1 MLVFFLKGSKR
12 WFALSILAAFL
23 LTSMEMLIPQIISF
37 TVDHVLGSE
46 EMDVSPFVASLIEKL
61 GGIERLAD
69 SLWILALAIGIVG
82 LFSALGKYINMYANA
97 KASESMMLHMR
108 KSIFSHLQKLPYSW
122 HSKNQ
127 TGDIIQRSTSD
138 VDTIRNFVSEQLTS
152 VFRIVVLISFSL
164 FCMFSMHT
172 MLAII
177 SACFIPI
184 VLGYSTIF
192 RSKIAHYF
200 EECDEN
206 EGVLSTIA
214 QENLTGVRVVRA
226 FGREAYEKERFEKQ
240 NQHYTNAWIKFCRI
254 LNIFWMSGD
263 LISAIQVMTIIVSGA
278 ILGANGQLTE
288 GTFIAFVSYNSM
300 LVWPVRQLGRVLS
313 EMSKAGV
320 SIDRIRAIMNAE
332 PEANDAT
339 ATPSLSGDIVF
350 SHVSY
355 AYEKVPVLEDV
366 SFTVKGGSV
375 LGILGS
381 TGAGKSTLMYL
392 LDRLLEL
399 EQGSITIGGV
409 DIRDID
415 RVYLRKNIGIVL
427 QEPYL
432 FSRTIGENITITQDH
447 TTPEDLARVTETAC
461 LDDTI
466 EGMTEG
472 YDTMVGERGV
482 TGSGGQ
488 KQRTAIARMLL
499 QNAPIMIFDDSLS
512 AVDAVTDAKI
522 RELLSRHF
530 GSATVVLI
538 SHRITTLMQ
547 ADHIL
552 VMDQGKIA
560 EEGCHKDLLAQGGI
574 YSQIFALQ
582 SADAQS
588 RKED

>member
-61 GGIERLAD
+61 GGVERLAD

-152 VFRIVVLISFSL
+152 VFRIVVLIGFSL

-172 MLAII
+172 TLAII

-482 TGSGGQ
+482 TLSGGQ
-488 KQRTAIARMLL
+488 KQRPAIARMLL